1 MPLRRV
7 LMFAPAVVLLGAAVL
22 PPAALAS
29 PGSGFTAP
37 ILVTANL
44 DHKLKINSDGV
55 KLQTHKPTD
64 VRVQRF
70 IFEAGGYTGW
80 HHHPGVVIIAIETG
94 SLTFWDSKCHART
107 YGPGLPNG
115 SVFTESGDEAGEVT
129 SANGATTYAT
139 YIAPSADPP
148 VFRIEDN
155 PPRCATH
162 RGLSGSLI
170 TAH

>member
-1 MPLRRV
+1 MNRRRL
-7 LMFAPAVVLLGAAVL
+7 LMIAPAVVLLGAALL
-22 PPAALAS
+22 PPPALAS

-37 ILVTANL
+37 VLVTADL
-44 DHKLKINSDGV
+44 DHKVKINSDGV
-55 KLQTHKPTD
+55 KVQTNKRTD

-80 HHHPGVVIIAIETG
+80 HHHPGVVIIAVETG
-94 SLTFWDSKCHART
+94 SLTFWDSKCRAKT

-115 SVFTESGDEAGEVT
+115 SVLTESGDAAGQVT
-129 SANGATTYAT
+129 SISGGTSYVTYL
-139 YIAPSADPP
+139 APSADPP

-155 PPRCATH
+155 SPRCAT
-162 RGLSGSLI
+162 GWLLSGSPT

>member
-1 MPLRRV
+1 MTFRRV

-22 PPAALAS
+22 PGAALAS

-44 DHKLKINSDGV
+44 DHKVKINSDGV
-55 KLQTHKPTD
+55 KLQTKRPTD

-80 HHHPGVVIIAIETG
+80 HHHPGVVIIAVETG
-94 SLTFWDSKCHART
+94 SLTFWDSKCRART

-115 SVFTESGDEAGEVT
+115 SVLTESGDEAGQVT
-129 SANGATTYAT
+129 SANGGTSYVT

-155 PPRCATH
+155 PPRCAT
-162 RGLSGSLI
+162 GQGPSGSL
-170 TAH
+170 TKAH